1 MAVKYLNKPFFLS
14 ALICIFIFYSGLFI
28 IPEHNIFHSLAY
40 KNDICLVKGK
50 IISSPT
56 KIQNGKYYSSNFQVS
71 EITDKRGLISSAN
84 GRICIYIPSELVEA
98 YFPGKLYSSAKN
110 KGANLYEAGGNYSFT
125 GRFSTNGFYADSCKN
140 AFWTSDLFGK
150 IDYFRALCRLQFK
163 RLMYSWG
170 AAGGLLLALLAG
182 AKEYTESSTAEAFKN
197 AGLSHILALSGMHL
211 SMFSSIAMYFG
222 KILSRKKISF
232 IIRIIALI
240 LFVWFAGL
248 SPSLLR
254 AFICAILTIVATMTG
269 TKQPDMIMILCFS
282 FLIQCTISP
291 NDIHNVGF
299 ILSYGALAGILLTNR
314 IFSYIYSKIFPQY
327 ISSSL
332 SASTGAQIFT
342 APISLK
348 IFGTFCPIG
357 IIATTIVSPIV
368 TIFIYSGLILIVL
381 CLIFPILQGPSAII
395 VNFEYTILSFAVKIF
410 SHAPKWSIN

>member
-14 ALICIFIFYSGLFI
+14 ALICIFIFYSGLFQ
-28 IPEHNIFHSLAY
+28 IPEHNRFYSLANNY
-40 KNDICLVKGK
+40 EITEVSGK
-50 IISSPT
+50 ILSSPA
-56 KIQNGKYYSSNFQVS
+56 KCQNGKYYNANFEVNQ
-71 EITDKRGLISSAN
+71 ITDKRGMISSSN
-84 GRICIYIPSELVEA
+84 GRICMYIPSELVEA

-110 KGANLYEAGGNYSFT
+110 KGANLYEAGGNYSFS
-125 GRFSTNGFYADSCKN
+125 GRFSTNGFYADSCKS

-314 IFSYIYSKIFPQY
+314 FFSYLYSKIFPRY

-348 IFGTFCPIG
+348 IFGSFCPIG

-381 CLIFPILQGPSAII
+381 CLIFPIFQGPSAIF